1 MGTTVQDILERNR
14 ENIWLLGSGKVGDVS
29 VERNTLLS
37 STSLSN
43 SQGDTKDGVGTEVG
57 LVGCAVE
64 LDEEFINLALVLDV
78 DVLLNDGGSDGLV
91 DVGDGLK
98 DTLRRSVHGFTRTS
112 FESTHPFHPTWSC
125 HHHGAR
131 RPRAD
136 LDCRLARLIQGAKN
150 VDKPVEAPEGTMARC
165 KPVSV
170 TTSTSTVGLPRES

>member
-1 MGTTVQDILERNR
+1 MGATVQDVLERNG
-14 ENIWLLGSGKVGDVS
+14 ENIWLLGTGKVGDVS

-37 STSLSN
+37 STSLGDG
-43 SQGDTKDGVGTEVG
+43 QGDTKDGVGTEVG

-64 LDEEFINLALVLDV
+64 LDEEFVNLGLILDV
-78 DVLLNDGGSDGLV
+78 DVFLDDGGSDDLV
-91 DVGDGLK
+91 DVGDGLE
-98 DTLRRSVHGFTRTS
+98 DTLRRSVHGFSQIS
-112 FESTHPFHPTWSC
+112 FGTHPFHPTWSC
-125 HHHGAR
+125 HHHGVR

-136 LDCRLARLIQGAKN
+136 LGCQLARLIQGAKN